1 MARQHKMIT
10 KTDARQATGK
20 RAYRKP
26 VLTAHGNLRRL
37 ANAKGGNANDGAGKP
52 RTKAGGPGA

>member
-1 MARQHKMIT
+1 MARPHKMIT
-10 KTDARQATGK
+10 KTDKPQATVK

-37 ANAKGGNANDGAGKP
+37 ANAKGSSSNDGAGKP

>member
-10 KTDARQATGK
+10 KTDKRPATVK
-20 RAYRKP
+20 RAYRRP

-37 ANAKGGNANDGAGKP
+37 ANAKGSTGNDGAGKP
-52 RTKAGGPGA
+52 RTKAGGPAA